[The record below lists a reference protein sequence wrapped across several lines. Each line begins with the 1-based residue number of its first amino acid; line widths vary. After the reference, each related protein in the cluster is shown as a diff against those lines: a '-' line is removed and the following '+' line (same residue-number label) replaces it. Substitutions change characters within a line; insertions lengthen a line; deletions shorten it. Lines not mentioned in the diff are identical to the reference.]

1 MRNNFTLNLLG
12 STRLHHLHRSKKG
25 INMNLQKLFLT
36 FFGAGLSPKAPGT
49 IGTLASL
56 PVGLVILYYLGI
68 ETLFTLTIA
77 ITIIGIFEINK
88 YEKTTGL
95 HDQQH
100 IVIDEA
106 VGMWLSL
113 MIAYA
118 TATTM
123 PYTYAEILAILF
135 SFAAFRL
142 FDIWKPSTIGWI
154 DRELKGG
161 MGVMFDDVLAG
172 FAGGLLAS
180 LVLMGIDKVL

>member
-1 MRNNFTLNLLG
+1 MT
-12 STRLHHLHRSKKG
+12 
-25 INMNLQKLFLT
+25 IQKLFLT

-56 PVGLVILYYLGI
+56 PVGIFVLYYFGMQ
-68 ETLFTLTIA
+68 TLFMLTLA

-88 YEKTTGL
+88 YEKATGI
-95 HDQQH
+95 HDHQQ

-106 VGMWLSL
+106 AGMWLSL
-113 MIAYA
+113 MIAHS
-118 TATTM
+118 TAITM
-123 PYTYAEILAILF
+123 TYPYAELLAIIF

-161 MGVMFDDVLAG
+161 MGVMLDDVLAG
-172 FAGGLLAS
+172 IAGGLLS
-180 LVLMGIDKVL
+180 VVILMGIGKFI